1 MWRRSTFY
9 FMVAQLAIAMV
20 WMLIIIL
27 VVMVN
32 LTECGMWDL

>member
-1 MWRRSTFY
+1 MWRPSTFC

-27 VVMVN
+27 LVMVN
-32 LTECGMWDL
+32 FTECGMWDL